1 MRLKVP
7 TGLLDHYTCLC
18 QPKTVIR
25 YLGRYTKKGMLNESR
40 LQAINKDNVT
50 FSYKDYADDNR
61 HKQMTFI
68 GEEFVRR
75 YLSHILPKG
84 LIRVRHFSFLAHFC
98 RRKKLDVIRRQLP
111 NIIEQKDN
119 EKTNNPTTC
128 WPCPNCKVGVLMLM
142 SIALPSINVQ
152 RISSG

>member
-1 MRLKVP
+1 MVL
-7 TGLLDHYTCLC
+7 T
-18 QPKTVIR
+18 
-25 YLGRYTKKGMLNESR
+25 
-40 LQAINKDNVT
+40 
-50 FSYKDYADDNR
+50 
-61 HKQMTFI
+61 
-68 GEEFVRR
+68 GEEFIRR

-84 LIRVRHFSFLAHFC
+84 LMRVRHFGFLANCC

-111 NIIEQKDN
+111 DIIEQKDN
-119 EKTNNPTTC
+119 EKTNSHTTC